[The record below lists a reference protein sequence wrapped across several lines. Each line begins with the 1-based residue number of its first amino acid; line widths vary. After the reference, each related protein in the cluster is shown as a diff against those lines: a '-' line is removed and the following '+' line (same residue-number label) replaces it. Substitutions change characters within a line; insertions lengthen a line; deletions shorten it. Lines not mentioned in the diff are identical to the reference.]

1 MRSKKN
7 GFRSSPQLGILQL
20 EMFAMK
26 SMDKES
32 ALLKLKLDLVYRDLA
47 IEEGQKR
54 FDELN
59 VVAPEAPAAE
69 PAEAAPPAVVVKTP
83 PKKKVIK
90 ALVPAG
96 TPAKRTMSDEA
107 KAAASERMKKQWA
120 DKKAAIDA
128 ARAQAPKAV
137 LPAPK

>member
-1 MRSKKN
+1 
-7 GFRSSPQLGILQL
+7 
-20 EMFAMK
+20 MFAMK

-47 IEEGQKR
+47 IEEAQKR

-59 VVAPEAPAAE
+59 VVAPAAEAAEAPAIPVVEIAK
-69 PAEAAPPAVVVKTP
+69 APT
-83 PKKKVIK
+83 KKRVIK

-96 TPAKRTMSDEA
+96 TPAKRTMTDEA
-107 KAAASERMKKQWA
+107 KAALSERMKKQWA
-120 DKKAAIDA
+120 DKKAAI
-128 ARAQAPKAV
+128 APKAV